1 MKIKNVRYGRV
12 VPARDG
18 TKFSTERCEVELEA
32 EGDETFEQLL
42 LRAQALVAIGVGEI
56 DIEQLRKDKAEIDQR
71 LAALGRA
78 GL

>member
-1 MKIKNVRYGRV
+1 MKIKAVRYGRV

-42 LRAQALVAIGVGEI
+42 LRAQALVAIGV
-56 DIEQLRKDKAEIDQR
+56 EQLRKDKAEIDDR